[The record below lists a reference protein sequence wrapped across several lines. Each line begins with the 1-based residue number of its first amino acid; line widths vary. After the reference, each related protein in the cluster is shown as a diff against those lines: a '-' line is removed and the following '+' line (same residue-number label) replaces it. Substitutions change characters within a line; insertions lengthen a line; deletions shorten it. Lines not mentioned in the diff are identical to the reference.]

1 MDPTDS
7 ATARA
12 AIPRIRLHAA
22 GVILF
27 AMAAQFMLVIMLG
40 ASIAPGYDMATAAIS
55 DLGVIEETALL
66 FNLSLIVVGFLNILA
81 GSLLFRWHE
90 RAWLLALFLVA
101 GIGAIGAG
109 VFPLDSGGPHGLFA
123 LVAFLAFNLEAVGLA
138 AVTTGPIRVAG
149 DNIAGIV
156 GLLFVVLMAIGDG
169 GNPAV
174 FGPIGH
180 GGTERMIVYP
190 VMLWILAFGGWL
202 MAAPDHPD
210 ISAGE
215 MPATLTSAG

>member
-1 MDPTDS
+1 MDPTDP

-55 DLGVIEETALL
+55 DLGVIEETAQL

-101 GIGAIGAG
+101 GVGAIGAG

-138 AVTTGPIRVAG
+138 AVTTGPIRWLA
-149 DNIAGIV
+149 ILAGIV

-169 GNPAV
+169 GDAAV

-190 VMLWILAFGGWL
+190 VMLWMLAFGGWL
-202 MAAPDHPD
+202 MAAPGHPD

-215 MPATLTSAG
+215 MPATPTSAA

>member
-1 MDPTDS
+1 MDPTDP

-101 GIGAIGAG
+101 GVGAIGAG

-138 AVTTGPIRVAG
+138 AVTTGPIRWLA
-149 DNIAGIV
+149 ILAGIV

-169 GNPAV
+169 GDAAV

-190 VMLWILAFGGWL
+190 VMLWMLAFGGWL